1 MSMKLFATGPS
12 VNCWTQ
18 SWQYLGAK
26 LEANKLPPL
35 AAQMS
40 QECHSVLFDTRIQ
53 RIIYLKAEND
63 QSAHICQVFSQVT
76 QCP

>member
-1 MSMKLFATGPS
+1 MCYVNETLFYRSFSELSDSM
-12 VNCWTQ
+12 

-40 QECHSVLFDTRIQ
+40 QECHLVVMFDARIQ
-53 RIIYLKAEND
+53 RIIFLKAEN
-63 QSAHICQVFSQVT
+63 
-76 QCP
+76 